1 MKLGNTGPM
10 HVLIHE
16 KVQQIQPLQTIQFL
30 NGRCMRNWLSSSWM
44 DIYSEIT

>member
-16 KVQQIQPLQTIQFL
+16 QVQEIQRHYKQF
-30 NGRCMRNWLSSSWM
+30 NFSMEGA
-44 DIYSEIT
+44 

>member
-16 KVQQIQPLQTIQFL
+16 QVQQIQPLQTIQFL
-30 NGRCMRNWLSSSWM
+30 NGRCMGNWLSSSWM